1 VVVQKKNIT
10 GPIAS
15 SNTPGERIRQL
26 RTALGLTGEAFGQG
40 IGITKG
46 SVSSWENNTRFPD
59 GPSLIAL
66 QYVYKVNPAWLIE
79 GNGSMW
85 AEPQPTTTIS
95 TASDQFL
102 DRPLIVGAATCGAGG
117 EIQDPGPA
125 ASRYALRRDFAAR
138 ILHRCGGGQEQ
149 DLFFLLCEGE
159 SMQPTI
165 LHKEIVLINTAM
177 VGRLSPRSNAIYLVR
192 RSPNSNDAR
201 VKRVRLDTDRYQLVL
216 SSDNRA
222 YAPATIDLDGIPLH
236 QVILGRV
243 CWVGRYLL
251 DTDPPEGDW

>member
-1 VVVQKKNIT
+1 L
-10 GPIAS
+10 
-15 SNTPGERIRQL
+15 E
-26 RTALGLTGEAFGQG
+26 
-40 IGITKG
+40 
-46 SVSSWENNTRFPD
+46 VSKAGVSAWENQKTD
-59 GPSLIAL
+59 VSATLAMAI
-66 QYVYKVNPAWLIE
+66 QVAWGVSWIWLRR
-79 GNGSMW
+79 GDGSMW
-85 AEPQPTTTIS
+85 VPDMVRPSIDDSS
-95 TASDQFL
+95 TFI
-102 DRPLIVGAATCGAGG
+102 DRPLIVGTATCGPGG

-125 ASRYALRRDFAAR
+125 ASRYALRRDFATR

-149 DLFFLLCEGE
+149 DLYFLLCEGE